1 MSRPWIEGP
10 HWVINPEF
18 EDGREPATPL
28 YEIRTLRERSTER
41 DVGGKYEAGVADV
54 SGDHTDPRTNDPE
67 RIKHTAYLFAAA
79 EDLYGELEDRLAKT
93 RCGCGHPA
101 CKRCKDDAETE
112 RVLAKARGEEQG

>member
-1 MSRPWIEGP
+1 MSRRWIEGP
-10 HWVINPEF
+10 HWVIKTKYRDGFTPYTP
-18 EDGREPATPL
+18 DYGIQTLRTYGRE
-28 YEIRTLRERSTER
+28 EG
-41 DVGGKYEAGVADV
+41 VGGRYEAGVAIV

-79 EDLYGELEDRLAKT
+79 EDLYDELEDRLAQT

-101 CKRCKDDAETE
+101 CKRCEADAETE